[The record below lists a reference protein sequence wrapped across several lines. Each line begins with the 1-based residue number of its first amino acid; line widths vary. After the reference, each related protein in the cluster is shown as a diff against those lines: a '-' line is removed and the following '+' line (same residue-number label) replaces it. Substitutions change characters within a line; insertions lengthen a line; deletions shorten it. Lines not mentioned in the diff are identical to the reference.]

1 MALSLVKTDKKPNG
15 NIQMPEIVLG
25 EGICEKIKNIYHANE
40 PWPDCHQLI
49 ADKFSSLKVIVRPFY
64 PTSELDMLK
73 ELSKYT
79 ENDIIDCFVDK
90 VTDKECST

>member
-1 MALSLVKTDKKPNG
+1 MIPRMEAK
-15 NIQMPEIVLG
+15 IPEVILG
-25 EGICEKIKNIYHANE
+25 ETVCVKLKSIYHANE
-40 PWPDCHQLI
+40 PWPDCHQAI

-79 ENDIIDCFVDK
+79 ENDIIEAFMA
-90 VTDKECST
+90 KEDVPHRTTEGVNGD